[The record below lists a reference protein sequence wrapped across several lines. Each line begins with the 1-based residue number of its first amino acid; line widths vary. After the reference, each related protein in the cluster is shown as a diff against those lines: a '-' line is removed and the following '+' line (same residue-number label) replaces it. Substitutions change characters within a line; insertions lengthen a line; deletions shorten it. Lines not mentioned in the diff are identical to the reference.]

1 MTPSTPDGAP
11 DRSSDGAVRDRTLRE
26 AAARDA
32 ALQHAAHRD
41 GLYDGPHRDANSV
54 FPRDLPPEHPG
65 HPAVEHVAHRADT
78 GAAPPVRPASTRR
91 VLTIAAASGVVLVG
105 LFVAA
110 TLPRRAVGREI
121 AADAATA
128 DAPPA
133 VAVATVHRAAAP
145 GEFTLPGTIQALHEG
160 VIYARVPG
168 YVRAWRA
175 DIGTLVHA
183 GDVLADVDAPELRE
197 QVREAQ
203 QQVAQ
208 SRAALGLA
216 RADVARWRD
225 LAADSAVTRQE
236 YDQKQA
242 AYAAAQAGTG
252 AAGANLRRLT
262 EMQQFTRVTAPF
274 TGVVTARNVDIGSL
288 ITAAGATSAAVAGG
302 SGDASAAGSSLFRIA
317 QTDTVRTY
325 VPVPEGEATAI
336 RAGQPAELEIQEV
349 PGRRFVGRVVRTSR
363 SLNVASRTLLTEVDV
378 PNPGAVL
385 LPGMYARVH
394 LHLSG
399 GTPPLVIPAA
409 ALVVRQGGPQVMV
422 VDAPSGGA
430 ESGTAVVHLRPVQVG
445 RDYGATLEILDGVPE
460 GATVVA
466 NPSAELGEGSR
477 VRPAAAAG
485 R

>member
-1 MTPSTPDGAP
+1 MTIPTMTPSTPNGDGQA
-11 DRSSDGAVRDRTLRE
+11 TL
-26 AAARDA
+26 
-32 ALQHAAHRD
+32 
-41 GLYDGPHRDANSV
+41 
-54 FPRDLPPEHPG
+54 PRDLPPAHPG
-65 HPAVEHVAHRADT
+65 HPPVEHVVHHTDT
-78 GAAPPVRPASTRR
+78 GAAPPVRPTSTRR
-91 VLTIAAASGVVLVG
+91 VITVAAASGVVLVG

-110 TLPRRAVGREI
+110 TLPRRAVGRDL
-121 AADAATA
+121 AADAAGA
-128 DAPPA
+128 DAPLT
-133 VAVATVHRAAAP
+133 VNVATVRRAAAL

-168 YVRAWRA
+168 YIRQWRA
-175 DIGTLVHA
+175 DIGTVVH
-183 GDVLADVDAPELRE
+183 GGEVLADVDAPELRE

-252 AAGANLRRLT
+252 AAEANLRRLT

-302 SGDASAAGSSLFRIA
+302 SGGEASSASLFRIA

-325 VPVPEGEATAI
+325 VPVPESQATSI
-336 RAGQPAELEIQEV
+336 HAGQLAELEIQEV
-349 PGRRFVGRVVRTSR
+349 PGRRFEGRVVRTSR
-363 SLNVASRTLLTEVDV
+363 ALNAASRTLLTEVDV

-422 VDAPSGGA
+422 VDAPSAGAGG
-430 ESGTAVVHLRPVQVG
+430 GTAVVHLRPVQVG
-445 RDYGATLEILDGVPE
+445 RDYGSTIEILDGVPE
-460 GATVVA
+460 GATIVA
-466 NPSAELGEGSR
+466 NPNAELGDGSR
-477 VRPAAAAG
+477 VRIAAASG

>member
-1 MTPSTPDGAP
+1 MTIPTMTPSTPDGSP

-32 ALQHAAHRD
+32 ALLHAAHRD
-41 GLYDGPHRDANSV
+41 AAADL
-54 FPRDLPPEHPG
+54 PRDLPPAHPG
-65 HPAVEHVAHRADT
+65 HPAVEHVVHHTDT
-78 GAAPPVRPASTRR
+78 GAAPAVRPASTRR
-91 VLTIAAASGVVLVG
+91 VVTIAAASGVVLVA

-128 DAPPA
+128 DAPPT
-133 VAVATVHRAAAP
+133 VAVATVHRGTAP

-168 YVRAWRA
+168 YVRQWRA
-175 DIGTLVHA
+175 DIGTLVHT
-183 GDVLADVDAPELRE
+183 GDVLAEIDAPELRE

-252 AAGANLRRLT
+252 ATEANLRRLG

-288 ITAAGATSAAVAGG
+288 ITAAGATSAAAAGG
-302 SGDASAAGSSLFRIA
+302 GAGGDAAPSASLFRIA

-325 VPVPEGEATAI
+325 VPVPESQATAI
-336 RAGQPAELEIQEV
+336 RPGQLAELEIQEV
-349 PGRRFVGRVVRTSR
+349 PGRRFAGRVVRTSR
-363 SLNVASRTLLTEVDV
+363 SLSAASRTLLTEVDV

-399 GTPPLVIPAA
+399 GTPPLVIPAG

-422 VDAPSGGA
+422 VDAPSG
-430 ESGTAVVHLRPVQVG
+430 GTAVVHLRPVQVG
-445 RDYGATLEILDGVPE
+445 RDYGATLEILDGVPD

-466 NPSAELGEGSR
+466 NPTAELGDGSR
-477 VRPAAAAG
+477 VRLATPAAPAA